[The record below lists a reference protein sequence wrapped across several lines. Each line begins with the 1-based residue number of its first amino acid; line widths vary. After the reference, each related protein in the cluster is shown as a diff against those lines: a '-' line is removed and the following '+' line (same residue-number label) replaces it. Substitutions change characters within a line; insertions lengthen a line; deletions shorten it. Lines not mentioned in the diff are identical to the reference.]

1 MKIVF
6 QNSFFGSAER
16 FYKLVIVI
24 RNKCFPR
31 QKEGDQAFLK
41 VKLPVANF
49 YLFPNFN
56 IFMNCR
62 HACLMIKVFEIH
74 FVTNESD
81 NKFILLERCFDVILK
96 MM

>member
-1 MKIVF
+1 MFSKTKRGGPGIFKSKIASGHF
-6 QNSFFGSAER
+6 
-16 FYKLVIVI
+16 
-24 RNKCFPR
+24 
-31 QKEGDQAFLK
+31 
-41 VKLPVANF
+41 VANF